1 MMAGTS
7 ATTGCWD
14 VSLMTFSGTAS
25 MMTASGDELTSVAIY
40 YFLPLLF
47 FFFSSGVAGFCC

>member
-1 MMAGTS
+1 MTGTS

-47 FFFSSGVAGFCC
+47 FFFSSGVAEFCC